1 MPRIPVYNLQ
11 VQVQGQAGSTSV
23 VQIPQS
29 ATSGAIASV
38 ADTTSKA
45 LSDIAKF
52 GNVII
57 DNESKRI
64 ATTEQIKYKSQL
76 TSIQQKIQQDFP
88 LNPEIWMD
96 EFEKAKTS
104 LIGEVNK
111 TDYKYDFLKRN
122 VLNQLELDY
131 LPLRNTLF
139 TKFVESNKKLNLIGF
154 EENAMIGSNALGA
167 AVMGSVEDF
176 EYEQVNI
183 LAQLNGF
190 AAYGSADK
198 SIKLQTEVYT
208 NAFRIGLETVF
219 AGNKPYLNSQLTLEK
234 ILNASDDDIPGLVNL
249 KKIISFLDDDDA
261 REVLEKYTDN
271 ENETFKRNQQRETEV
286 IAQQK
291 LIKDGL
297 LYLLYTTKDD
307 EERNNVY
314 LQLNELANKDMSI
327 FDTKELNTYRNWYE
341 ISNQNGV
348 FDPPSNPFGNEQLTA
363 TLLNQINEFSMTFD
377 KLQEYFP
384 QLNKAQQDELLTEWK
399 GNRKEQKADFRNRIK
414 TEFGLGTGDG
424 FIILGGEQ
432 SDAQQI
438 ITQATAI
445 AINKFNIAISDDPN
459 VNYKKIVPTIIQE
472 TKDEL
477 KSGIRME
484 MMNIIDTAFKSYFNP
499 GEMTPENFMDKYQ
512 EKYDEIQK
520 SGDQNMLF
528 NFNKAF
534 RNNKEII
541 NIWRS
546 YDSSQ

>member
-1 MPRIPVYNLQ
+1 MPRIPIYNLQ

-45 LSDIAKF
+45 LSDVAKF
-52 GNVII
+52 GHVII

-64 ATTEQIKYKSQL
+64 ATSEQIKYKTQL
-76 TSIQQKIQQDFP
+76 TTIQQNIQKNFP

-96 EFEKAKTS
+96 EFEKEKTS
-104 LIGEVNK
+104 LIGQINT

-122 VLNQLELDY
+122 VINQLELDY
-131 LPLRNTLF
+131 LPLRNNLF

-154 EENAMIGSNALGA
+154 EENAMIGSNALGE
-167 AVMGSVEDF
+167 AVMGAAEDF
-176 EYEQVNI
+176 EYEQKNI
-183 LAQLNGF
+183 LAQLMGYS
-190 AAYGSADK
+190 AYGSADK

-208 NAFRIGLETVF
+208 NAFRIGLERVY
-219 AGNKPYLNSQLTLEK
+219 AGNKPYFNSQLTMEK
-234 ILNASDDDIPGLVNL
+234 ILNASDDDISGLVNL

-261 REVLEKYTDN
+261 RAVLEKFTDN
-271 ENETFKRNQQRETEV
+271 ENETFKRNQQLETEV
-286 IAQQK
+286 IAKQK
-291 LIKDGL
+291 LIKDNL

-314 LQLNELANKDMSI
+314 QQLNKLASNDISV

-384 QLNKAQQDELLTEWK
+384 QLNKAQQKELVTEWK

-414 TEFGLGTGDG
+414 TEFGLGAGDG

-432 SDAQQI
+432 SEAQQV
-438 ITQATAI
+438 ITQATAL
-445 AINKFNIAISDDPN
+445 AISKFNIAVANDPN
-459 VNYKKIVPTIIQE
+459 INFKQIVPEIIKE
-472 TKDEL
+472 TKADL
-477 KSGIRME
+477 KESIRME
-484 MMNIIDTAFKSYFNP
+484 MMLIIDKFDQYFEP
-499 GEMTPENFMDKYQ
+499 GEVTPENFNSKYK
-512 EKYDEIQK
+512 EKYEEIVK
-520 SGDQNMLF
+520 GGDQNQLTF
-528 NFNKAF
+528 YSKIF

-546 YDSSQ
+546 YDSSK

>member
-45 LSDIAKF
+45 LNDIAKF

-64 ATTEQIKYKSQL
+64 FTSEQIKYKTQL
-76 TSIQQKIQQDFP
+76 SSKQQQIQKDFP

-96 EFEKAKTS
+96 EFEKAKTN
-104 LIGEVNK
+104 LIGEVNR
-111 TDYKYDFLKRN
+111 TDYKYNFIKKN

-139 TKFVESNKKLNLIGF
+139 TKFVESNKKLNLILF
-154 EENAMIGSNALGA
+154 EENAMIGSNNLGE
-167 AVMGSVEDF
+167 AVMGAKLDF
-176 EYEQVNI
+176 DYEQTNI
-183 LAQLNGF
+183 LAQLNGY

-208 NAFRIGLETVF
+208 NAFRIGLERVY
-219 AGNKPYLNSQLTLEK
+219 AGNKSFINSQLTLEK
-234 ILNASDDDIPGLVNL
+234 IQNQSNDDVPGLANL
-249 KKIISFLDDDDA
+249 KTIISFLDDDDA
-261 REVLEKYTDN
+261 RAVLEKFTDN
-271 ENETFKRNQQRETEV
+271 ENETFKIQQQIENEY
-286 IAQQK
+286 IAKQK
-291 LIKDGL
+291 LIKDNL
-297 LYLLYTTKDD
+297 LYLLYTTKND
-307 EERNNVY
+307 EERNGAFK
-314 LQLNELANKDMSI
+314 QLNELASNDISI
-327 FDTKELNTYRNWYE
+327 FDTKELNTYRNWYQ
-341 ISNQNGV
+341 ISNESGE
-348 FDPPSNPFGNEQLTA
+348 FKPPSNPFGNEQLTS

-399 GNRKEQKADFRNRIK
+399 GNRKEQKANFRSLVK
-414 TEFGLGTGDG
+414 TEFGLGAGDG

-432 SDAQQI
+432 SAGQQI
-438 ITQATAI
+438 ITQATAV
-445 AINKFNIAISDDPN
+445 AINKFNTAVANNPN
-459 VNYKKIVPTIIQE
+459 INFQQIVPEIIKE
-472 TKDEL
+472 TKADL
-477 KSGIRME
+477 KEGIRME
-484 MMNIIDTAFKSYFNP
+484 MMIIIDKFGKYFDP
-499 GEMTPENFMDKYQ
+499 GELTPENFNLKYK
-512 EKYDEIQK
+512 EKYEELSKD
-520 SGDQNMLF
+520 GDMNVLTTYG
-528 NFNKAF
+528 KIF

-546 YDSSQ
+546 YDSSK

>member
-1 MPRIPVYNLQ
+1 MPRIPIYNLQ

-64 ATTEQIKYKSQL
+64 ATSEQIKYKTQL
-76 TSIQQKIQQDFP
+76 TTIQQNIQKNFP

-96 EFEKAKTS
+96 EFEKEKTS
-104 LIGEVNK
+104 LIGQINT

-122 VLNQLELDY
+122 VINQLELDY
-131 LPLRNTLF
+131 LPLRNNLF

-154 EENAMIGSNALGA
+154 EENAMIGSNALGE
-167 AVMGSVEDF
+167 AVMGAAEDF
-176 EYEQVNI
+176 QYEQKNI
-183 LAQLNGF
+183 LAQLNGY

-198 SIKLQTEVYT
+198 SLKLQTEVYT
-208 NAFRIGLETVF
+208 NAFRIALERVY

-234 ILNASDDDIPGLVNL
+234 IQNASDDDIPGLINL

-261 REVLEKYTDN
+261 RAVLEKFTDN
-271 ENETFKRNQQRETEV
+271 ENETFKRNQQLETEV
-286 IAQQK
+286 IAKQK
-291 LIKDGL
+291 LIKDNL

-307 EERNNVY
+307 EERNNVFI
-314 LQLNELANKDMSI
+314 QLNELASKDISI
-327 FDTKELNTYRNWYE
+327 FDAKELNTYRNWYE

-414 TEFGLGTGDG
+414 TEFGLGAGDG

-432 SDAQQI
+432 NEAQQV
-438 ITQATAI
+438 ITQATAL
-445 AINKFNIAISDDPN
+445 AISKFNIAVANDPN
-459 VNYKKIVPTIIQE
+459 INFKQIVPEIIKE
-472 TKDEL
+472 TKADL
-477 KSGIRME
+477 KESIRME
-484 MMNIIDTAFKSYFNP
+484 MMLIIDKFDQYFEP
-499 GEMTPENFMDKYQ
+499 GEVTPENFNSKYK
-512 EKYDEIQK
+512 EKYEEIVK
-520 SGDQNMLF
+520 GGDQNQLTYYS
-528 NFNKAF
+528 KIF

>member
-45 LSDIAKF
+45 LSDVAKF
-52 GNVII
+52 GHVII

-76 TSIQQKIQQDFP
+76 SSIQQKIQKDFP

-96 EFEKAKTS
+96 EFEKEKTS
-104 LIGEVNK
+104 LIGQINT

-122 VLNQLELDY
+122 VINQLELDY
-131 LPLRNTLF
+131 LPLRNNLF

-154 EENAMIGSNALGA
+154 EENAMIGSNALGE
-167 AVMGSVEDF
+167 AVMGAAEDF
-176 EYEQVNI
+176 EYEQKNI
-183 LAQLNGF
+183 LAQLMGYS
-190 AAYGSADK
+190 AYGSADK

-208 NAFRIGLETVF
+208 NAFRIGLERVY
-219 AGNKPYLNSQLTLEK
+219 AGNKPYFNSQLTMEK
-234 ILNASDDDIPGLVNL
+234 ILNASDDDISGLVNL

-261 REVLEKYTDN
+261 RAVLEKFTDN
-271 ENETFKRNQQRETEV
+271 ENETFKRNQQLETEV
-286 IAQQK
+286 IAKQK
-291 LIKDGL
+291 LIKDNL

-314 LQLNELANKDMSI
+314 QQLNKLASNDISV

-384 QLNKAQQDELLTEWK
+384 QLNKAQQKELVTEWK

-414 TEFGLGTGDG
+414 TEFGLGAGDG

-432 SDAQQI
+432 SEAQQV
-438 ITQATAI
+438 ITQATAL
-445 AINKFNIAISDDPN
+445 AISKFNIAVANDPN
-459 VNYKKIVPTIIQE
+459 INFKQIVPEIIKE
-472 TKDEL
+472 TKADL
-477 KSGIRME
+477 KESIRME
-484 MMNIIDTAFKSYFNP
+484 MMLIIDKFDQYFEP
-499 GEMTPENFMDKYQ
+499 GEVTPENFNSKYK
-512 EKYDEIQK
+512 EKYEEIVK
-520 SGDQNMLF
+520 GGDQNQLTF
-528 NFNKAF
+528 YSKIF

>member
-45 LSDIAKF
+45 LNDIAKF

-64 ATTEQIKYKSQL
+64 FTSEQIKYKTQL
-76 TSIQQKIQQDFP
+76 SSKQQQIQKDFP

-96 EFEKAKTS
+96 EFEKAKTN
-104 LIGEVNK
+104 LIGEVNR
-111 TDYKYDFLKRN
+111 TDYKYNFIKKN

-139 TKFVESNKKLNLIGF
+139 TKFVESNKKLNLILF
-154 EENAMIGSNALGA
+154 EENAMIGSNNLGE
-167 AVMGSVEDF
+167 AVMGAKLDF
-176 EYEQVNI
+176 DYEQTNI
-183 LAQLNGF
+183 LAQLNGY

-208 NAFRIGLETVF
+208 NAFRIGLERVY
-219 AGNKPYLNSQLTLEK
+219 AGNKSFINSQLTLEK
-234 ILNASDDDIPGLVNL
+234 IQNQSNDDVPGLANL
-249 KKIISFLDDDDA
+249 KTIISFLDDDDA
-261 REVLEKYTDN
+261 RAVLEKFTDN
-271 ENETFKRNQQRETEV
+271 ENETFKIQQQIENEY
-286 IAQQK
+286 IAKQK
-291 LIKDGL
+291 LIKDNL
-297 LYLLYTTKDD
+297 LYLLYTTKND
-307 EERNNVY
+307 EERNGAFK
-314 LQLNELANKDMSI
+314 QLNELASKDISI
-327 FDTKELNTYRNWYE
+327 FDTKELNTYRNWYQ
-341 ISNQNGV
+341 ISNESGE
-348 FDPPSNPFGNEQLTA
+348 FKPPSNPFGNEQLTS

-399 GNRKEQKADFRNRIK
+399 GNRKEQKANFRSLVK
-414 TEFGLGTGDG
+414 TEFGLGAGDG

-432 SDAQQI
+432 SAGQQI
-438 ITQATAI
+438 ITQATAV
-445 AINKFNIAISDDPN
+445 AINKFNTAVANNPN
-459 VNYKKIVPTIIQE
+459 INFQQIVPEIIKE
-472 TKDEL
+472 TKADL
-477 KSGIRME
+477 KEGIRME
-484 MMNIIDTAFKSYFNP
+484 MMIIIDKFGKYFDP
-499 GEMTPENFMDKYQ
+499 GELTPENFNLKYK
-512 EKYDEIQK
+512 EKYEELSKD
-520 SGDQNMLF
+520 GDMNVLTTYG
-528 NFNKAF
+528 KIF

-546 YDSSQ
+546 YDSSK

>member
-1 MPRIPVYNLQ
+1 MPRIPIYNLQ

>member
-45 LSDIAKF
+45 LNDIAKF

-64 ATTEQIKYKSQL
+64 STSEQIKYKSQL
-76 TSIQQKIQQDFP
+76 NSIQKKIQTDFP

-96 EFEKAKTS
+96 EFEKAKTN
-104 LIGEVNK
+104 LIGEVNR
-111 TDYKYDFLKRN
+111 TDYKYNFIKKN

-131 LPLRNTLF
+131 LPLRNSLF
-139 TKFVESNKKLNLIGF
+139 TEFVKSNKKLNLITF
-154 EENAMIGSNALGA
+154 EQSAMIGSNNLGE
-167 AVMGSVEDF
+167 AVMGAVEDF
-176 EYEQVNI
+176 NYEQTNI
-183 LAQLNGF
+183 LAQLNGY

-208 NAFRIGLETVF
+208 NAFRIGLERVF
-219 AGNKPYLNSQLTLEK
+219 AGNESYINSQLTLEK
-234 ILNASDDDIPGLVNL
+234 IQNASNDDVPGLVNL
-249 KKIISFLDDDDA
+249 KTIISFLDDDDA
-261 REVLEKYTDN
+261 RAVLEKFTDN
-271 ENETFKRNQQRETEV
+271 ENETFKSKERLNNETL
-286 IAQQK
+286 AKQK
-291 LIKDGL
+291 IIKDGL

-307 EERNNVY
+307 EERNSVFIK
-314 LQLNELANKDMSI
+314 LNELHSKDISI

-341 ISNQNGV
+341 ISNQSGE
-348 FDPPSNPFGNEQLTA
+348 FKPPSNPFGNEQLTA

-399 GNRKEQKADFRNRIK
+399 GNRKEQKANFRSLVK
-414 TEFGLGTGDG
+414 TEFGLGAGDG

-432 SDAQQI
+432 SAGQQI
-438 ITQATAI
+438 ITQATAV
-445 AINKFNIAISDDPN
+445 AINKFNTAVANNPN
-459 VNYKKIVPTIIQE
+459 INFQQIVPEIIKE
-472 TKDEL
+472 TKADL
-477 KSGIRME
+477 KEGIRME
-484 MMNIIDTAFKSYFNP
+484 MMIIIDKFGKYFDP
-499 GEMTPENFMDKYQ
+499 GELTPENFNLKYK
-512 EKYDEIQK
+512 EKYEELSKD
-520 SGDQNMLF
+520 GDMNVLTTYG
-528 NFNKAF
+528 KIF

-546 YDSSQ
+546 YDSSK

>member
-1 MPRIPVYNLQ
+1 MPRIPIYNLQ

-64 ATTEQIKYKSQL
+64 ATSEQIKYKTQL
-76 TSIQQKIQQDFP
+76 TTIQQNIQKNFP

-96 EFEKAKTS
+96 EFEKEKTS
-104 LIGEVNK
+104 LIGQINT

-122 VLNQLELDY
+122 VINQLELDY
-131 LPLRNTLF
+131 LPLRNNLF

-154 EENAMIGSNALGA
+154 EENAMIGSNALGE
-167 AVMGSVEDF
+167 AVMGAAEDF
-176 EYEQVNI
+176 EYEQKNI
-183 LAQLNGF
+183 LAQLMGYS
-190 AAYGSADK
+190 AYGSADK

-208 NAFRIGLETVF
+208 NAFRIGLERVY
-219 AGNKPYLNSQLTLEK
+219 AGNKPYFNSQLTMEK
-234 ILNASDDDIPGLVNL
+234 ILNASDDDISGLVNL

-261 REVLEKYTDN
+261 RAVLEKFTDN
-271 ENETFKRNQQRETEV
+271 ENETFKRNQQLETEV
-286 IAQQK
+286 IAKQK
-291 LIKDGL
+291 LIKDNL

-314 LQLNELANKDMSI
+314 QQLNKLASNDISV

-384 QLNKAQQDELLTEWK
+384 QLNKAQQKELVTEWK

-414 TEFGLGTGDG
+414 TEFGLGAGDG

-432 SDAQQI
+432 SEAQQV
-438 ITQATAI
+438 ITQATAL
-445 AINKFNIAISDDPN
+445 AISKFNIAVANDPN
-459 VNYKKIVPTIIQE
+459 INFKQIVPEIIKE
-472 TKDEL
+472 TKADL
-477 KSGIRME
+477 KESIRME
-484 MMNIIDTAFKSYFNP
+484 MMLIIDKFDQYFEP
-499 GEMTPENFMDKYQ
+499 GEVTPENFNSKYK
-512 EKYDEIQK
+512 EKYEEIVK
-520 SGDQNMLF
+520 GGDQNQLTF
-528 NFNKAF
+528 YSKIF

-546 YDSSQ
+546 YDSSK

>member
-1 MPRIPVYNLQ
+1 MPRIPIYNLQ

-64 ATTEQIKYKSQL
+64 ATSEQIKYKSQL

>member
-1 MPRIPVYNLQ
+1 MPRIPIYNLQ

-64 ATTEQIKYKSQL
+64 ATSEQIKYKSQL
-76 TSIQQKIQQDFP
+76 SSIQQKIQKDFP

-154 EENAMIGSNALGA
+154 EENAMIGSNALGE
-167 AVMGSVEDF
+167 AVMGADEDF
-176 EYEQVNI
+176 EYEQKNI
-183 LAQLNGF
+183 LAQLMGYS
-190 AAYGSADK
+190 AYGSADK

-208 NAFRIGLETVF
+208 NAFRIGLERVY

-234 ILNASDDDIPGLVNL
+234 IQNSSNDDTPGLFNL

-261 REVLEKYTDN
+261 RAVLEKFTDN
-271 ENETFKRNQQRETEV
+271 ENETFKRNQQLETEV
-286 IAQQK
+286 IAKQK
-291 LIKDGL
+291 LIKDNL

-314 LQLNELANKDMSI
+314 QQLNELASKDISI

-341 ISNQNGV
+341 ISNQNGF

-399 GNRKEQKADFRNRIK
+399 GNRKEQKADFRSRIK
-414 TEFGLGTGDG
+414 TEFGLGAGDG

-445 AINKFNIAISDDPN
+445 AINKFNVAISDDPN
-459 VNYKKIVPTIIQE
+459 VNYKKIVPIIIKE

-484 MMNIIDTAFKSYFNP
+484 MMNIIDKDFKKYFEP
-499 GEMTPENFMDKYQ
+499 GEVTPENFLDKYQ

-520 SGDQNMLF
+520 GGDQNELF
-528 NFNKAF
+528 MFNKAF

>member
-45 LSDIAKF
+45 LSDVAKF
-52 GNVII
+52 GHVII

-76 TSIQQKIQQDFP
+76 SSIQQKIQKDFP

-131 LPLRNTLF
+131 LPLRNNLF

-154 EENAMIGSNALGA
+154 EENAMIGSNALGE
-167 AVMGSVEDF
+167 AVMGAAEDF
-176 EYEQVNI
+176 EYEQKNI
-183 LAQLNGF
+183 LAQLMGYS
-190 AAYGSADK
+190 AYGSADK

-208 NAFRIGLETVF
+208 NAFRIGLERVY
-219 AGNKPYLNSQLTLEK
+219 AGNKPYFNSQLTMEK
-234 ILNASDDDIPGLVNL
+234 ILNASDDDISGLVNL

-261 REVLEKYTDN
+261 RAVLEKFTDN
-271 ENETFKRNQQRETEV
+271 ENETFKRNQQLETEV
-286 IAQQK
+286 IAKQK
-291 LIKDGL
+291 LIKDNL

-314 LQLNELANKDMSI
+314 QQLNKLASNDISV

-384 QLNKAQQDELLTEWK
+384 QLNKAQQKELVTEWK

-414 TEFGLGTGDG
+414 TEFGLGAGDG

-432 SDAQQI
+432 SEAQQV
-438 ITQATAI
+438 ITQATAL
-445 AINKFNIAISDDPN
+445 AISKFNIAVANDPN
-459 VNYKKIVPTIIQE
+459 INFKQIVPEIIKE
-472 TKDEL
+472 TKADL
-477 KSGIRME
+477 KESIRME
-484 MMNIIDTAFKSYFNP
+484 MMLIIDKFDQYFEP
-499 GEMTPENFMDKYQ
+499 GEVTPENFNSKYK
-512 EKYDEIQK
+512 EKYEEIVK
-520 SGDQNMLF
+520 GGDQNQLTF
-528 NFNKAF
+528 YSKIF

-546 YDSSQ
+546 YDSSK

>member
-45 LSDIAKF
+45 LNDIAKF

-64 ATTEQIKYKSQL
+64 FTSEQIKYKTQL
-76 TSIQQKIQQDFP
+76 SSKQQQIQKDFP

-96 EFEKAKTS
+96 EFEKAKTN
-104 LIGEVNK
+104 LIGEVNR
-111 TDYKYDFLKRN
+111 TDYKYNFIKKN

-139 TKFVESNKKLNLIGF
+139 TKFVESNKKLNLILF
-154 EENAMIGSNALGA
+154 EENAMIGSNNLGE
-167 AVMGSVEDF
+167 AVMGAKLDF
-176 EYEQVNI
+176 DYEQTNI
-183 LAQLNGF
+183 LAQLNGY

-208 NAFRIGLETVF
+208 NAFRIGLERVY
-219 AGNKPYLNSQLTLEK
+219 AGNKSFINSQLTLEK
-234 ILNASDDDIPGLVNL
+234 IQNQSNDDVPGLANL
-249 KKIISFLDDDDA
+249 KTIISFLDDDDA
-261 REVLEKYTDN
+261 RAVLEKFTDN
-271 ENETFKRNQQRETEV
+271 ENETFKIQQQIENEY
-286 IAQQK
+286 IAKQK
-291 LIKDGL
+291 LIKDNL

-307 EERNNVY
+307 EERNGAFK
-314 LQLNELANKDMSI
+314 QLNELASKDISI
-327 FDTKELNTYRNWYE
+327 FDTKELNTYRNWYQ
-341 ISNQNGV
+341 ISNESGE
-348 FDPPSNPFGNEQLTA
+348 FKPPSNPFGNEQLTS

-399 GNRKEQKADFRNRIK
+399 GNRKEQKANFRSLVK
-414 TEFGLGTGDG
+414 TEFGLGAGDG

-432 SDAQQI
+432 SAGQQI
-438 ITQATAI
+438 ITQATAV
-445 AINKFNIAISDDPN
+445 AINKFNTAVANNPN
-459 VNYKKIVPTIIQE
+459 INFQQIVPEIIKE
-472 TKDEL
+472 TKADL
-477 KSGIRME
+477 KEGIRME
-484 MMNIIDTAFKSYFNP
+484 MMIIIDKFGKYFDP
-499 GEMTPENFMDKYQ
+499 GELTPENFNLKYK
-512 EKYDEIQK
+512 EKYEELSKD
-520 SGDQNMLF
+520 GDMNVLTTYG
-528 NFNKAF
+528 KIF

-546 YDSSQ
+546 YDSSK